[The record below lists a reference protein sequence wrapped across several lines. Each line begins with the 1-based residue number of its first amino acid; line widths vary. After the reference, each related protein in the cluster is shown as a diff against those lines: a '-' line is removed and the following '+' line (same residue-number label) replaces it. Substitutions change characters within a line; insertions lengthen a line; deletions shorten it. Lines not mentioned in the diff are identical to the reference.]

1 MRAHPTSSRLFG
13 AAPTRTVLALLLL
26 LLLTAS
32 CSNKFVPVVVAFQPR
47 PAPTRT
53 RPLPSSVVFSSVQLD
68 DAAATDEAASSPP
81 PHPYEY
87 DLAVIGGGPV
97 GVQAAIA
104 AASLKNTGQHHTNNV
119 VLIDAPRASG
129 ALMNEDTQEDLSL
142 GGPTGLFSK
151 ALRYV
156 LLPNHGSTH
165 RQLVVRPITVYWM
178 QSQRTFRILMLRSYI
193 IRLLFFL
200 IFFSLG
206 QNTHYFVFTSCY
218 FVSDT
223 GKRIQV
229 STLRGMGLR
238 EDSST
243 SYYIR
248 AVR

>member
-1 MRAHPTSSRLFG
+1 MWAHPTTSRLCG

-53 RPLPSSVVFSSVQLD
+53 RPVAPSSSSVVFSSVQPD
-68 DAAATDEAASSPP
+68 DAAAADEAASSPP

-156 LLPNHGSTH
+156 LLPNNGSTH
-165 RQLVVRPITVYWM
+165 RQLVVRPITVY
-178 QSQRTFRILMLRSYI
+178 
-193 IRLLFFL
+193 
-200 IFFSLG
+200 
-206 QNTHYFVFTSCY
+206 
-218 FVSDT
+218 
-223 GKRIQV
+223 
-229 STLRGMGLR
+229 
-238 EDSST
+238 
-243 SYYIR
+243 
-248 AVR
+248 

>member
-1 MRAHPTSSRLFG
+1 M
-13 AAPTRTVLALLLL
+13 
-26 LLLTAS
+26 
-32 CSNKFVPVVVAFQPR
+32 
-47 PAPTRT
+47 
-53 RPLPSSVVFSSVQLD
+53 
-68 DAAATDEAASSPP
+68 
-81 PHPYEY
+81 
-87 DLAVIGGGPV
+87 

-151 ALRYV
+151 ALR
-156 LLPNHGSTH
+156 
-165 RQLVVRPITVYWM
+165 
-178 QSQRTFRILMLRSYI
+178 
-193 IRLLFFL
+193 
-200 IFFSLG
+200 
-206 QNTHYFVFTSCY
+206 
-218 FVSDT
+218 DT